1 MIILSLTYLIIFP
14 MLFLVT
20 TPSEDKQAR
29 LQARIDAD
37 EALVTAIDTA
47 LLAITMSK
55 AEEYWL
61 DTGEGKQ
68 RVTQL
73 DIEKLD
79 AMRERAVNRIEANYK
94 RLDGKQLVDLNL
106 RRKAWSV

>member
-1 MIILSLTYLIIFP
+1 M
-14 MLFLVT
+14 T
-20 TPSEDKQAR
+20 TPSTDKQAR
-29 LQARIDAD
+29 IQARIDAD

-47 LLAITMSK
+47 LLAITTSK
-55 AEEYWL
+55 AEEFWL

-73 DIEKLD
+73 DIAKLD
-79 AMRERAVNRIEANYK
+79 AMRDRAINRIEANYK

-106 RRKAWSV
+106 KRKAWAVS